1 MINMQSYQ
9 QNKQT
14 ACTKR
19 RKWQQ
24 RDRKTF
30 KNQNEMLGIK
40 STLLEMKNNFERLKS
55 RFKITEGE
63 ISEPG
68 DRSMET
74 SQMETQ
80 M

>member
-1 MINMQSYQ
+1 
-9 QNKQT
+9 
-14 ACTKR
+14 
-19 RKWQQ
+19 
-24 RDRKTF
+24 
-30 KNQNEMLGIK
+30 MLRIK
-40 STLLEMKNNFERLKS
+40 ITLLEMKNNFERLKS